1 MTAKQYLRQLKD
13 IDNLISV
20 KLAERERILSLGTR
34 LSPALTDVRV
44 DSSPPQDK
52 IGDVAIRLAELAEE
66 INRQID
72 RLVDLKQEATDLIDE
87 IEDFRLRTLLY
98 QYYVLNNTLEQT
110 AVNMDITFRWVQ
122 RQHKKALQ
130 VFETVFEGRKDVT
143 RAKRFI

>member
-1 MTAKQYLRQLKD
+1 MTMTDEKKETLEKLGEVTKLLPESKREYL
-13 IDNLISV
+13 
-20 KLAERERILSLGTR
+20 LGYGD
-34 LSPALTDVRV
+34 ALLDVRV

-110 AVNMDITFRWVQ
+110 AVNMHLMFRWVQ
-122 RQHKKALQ
+122 RLHGMALQSFGEIYAKSKKA
-130 VFETVFEGRKDVT
+130 V
-143 RAKRFI
+143 

>member
-110 AVNMDITFRWVQ
+110 AVNMHLMFRWVQ
-122 RQHKKALQ
+122 RLHGMALQSFGEIYAKSKKA
-130 VFETVFEGRKDVT
+130 V
-143 RAKRFI
+143 

>member
-1 MTAKQYLRQLKD
+1 MTMTDEKKETLE
-13 IDNLISV
+13 
-20 KLAERERILSLGTR
+20 KLGEVIKLLPESKREYPLGYGD
-34 LSPALTDVRV
+34 ALLDVRV

-52 IGDVAIRLAELAEE
+52 IGDVAIRLTELAEE

-110 AVNMDITFRWVQ
+110 AVNMHLMFRGCRDCMVWHCS
-122 RQHKKALQ
+122 RSAKFTLKAKKPY
-130 VFETVFEGRKDVT
+130 K
-143 RAKRFI
+143 FISNP